1 MGRARVVSRVGVVSR
16 VCSCI
21 FSERSS
27 VMRYSSPNLP
37 GTSLEAISPFLMR
50 RLIVLGDTP
59 IASAAWLMV
68 SPSLLCMALDRGY
81 TKNGDLSS
89 GMGRA
94 CPWLD
99 RVFEELRGG
108 TF

>member
-1 MGRARVVSRVGVVSR
+1 MGRDMVVSRVGVVSIC
-16 VCSCI
+16 CSCI
-21 FSERSS
+21 FGGGSS

-37 GTSLEAISPFLMR
+37 GTSLEVISPFLMR

-59 IASAAWLMV
+59 KASATWLMV
-68 SPSLLCMALDRGY
+68 SPSLLCMALDIGY
-81 TKNGDLSS
+81 TKNGVLSS
-89 GMGRA
+89 GMGMV

-99 RVFEELRGG
+99 GVFEELQER